1 MLKFESVYKSFK
13 TDFWSP
19 NITVLEDLSFNVPK
33 GKIVGFLGANGAGKT
48 TSLKI
53 LMNFVPL
60 NSGRVSFSS
69 ELGSSRSEIF
79 SNLGYLPERPYFY
92 PHLTG
97 RDFLYYMGRLSGRPM
112 SSLKEQAKKWG
123 EVLSIG
129 YAYDRKIKTYS
140 KGMLQ
145 RLGFVS
151 ALIHQPQLIIL
162 DEPLAGLDPVGRK
175 EFKDTI
181 VNLNKEGV
189 TIFFSSHI
197 VSDVEAICEKVV
209 LLEGGKCVYE
219 GNIDSLIDE
228 HVKPNYFVKYIG
240 ESKVVEEVVSIEEK
254 DSKIQKLISDGV
266 NIVEVQRDKPT
277 LEEIVYRLER

>member
-1 MLKFESVYKSFK
+1 
-13 TDFWSP
+13 
-19 NITVLEDLSFNVPK
+19 
-33 GKIVGFLGANGAGKT
+33 
-48 TSLKI
+48 
-53 LMNFVPL
+53 
-60 NSGRVSFSS
+60 
-69 ELGSSRSEIF
+69 
-79 SNLGYLPERPYFY
+79 
-92 PHLTG
+92 
-97 RDFLYYMGRLSGRPM
+97 
-112 SSLKEQAKKWG
+112 
-123 EVLSIG
+123 
-129 YAYDRKIKTYS
+129 
-140 KGMLQ
+140 
-145 RLGFVS
+145 
-151 ALIHQPQLIIL
+151 
-162 DEPLAGLDPVGRK
+162 VGRK